1 MTYKSKMFLNNDHFP
16 IWWPTSFFINIQF
29 TIKISDK
36 IRTILLLVVRYLKQS
51 KLFTEPILSKI
62 FTVQFV
68 SQCDF
73 SGYYRYKG
81 IAHDILPSKAL

>member
-1 MTYKSKMFLNNDHFP
+1 MTISQYGGQKKRFN
-16 IWWPTSFFINIQF
+16 INIEF
-29 TIKISDK
+29 TIQISGK
-36 IRTILLLVVRYLKQS
+36 IRTILLLGVQYLKQS
-51 KLFTEPILSKI
+51 KFFAESILSKI

-81 IAHDILPSKAL
+81 IAHDISPSKAL